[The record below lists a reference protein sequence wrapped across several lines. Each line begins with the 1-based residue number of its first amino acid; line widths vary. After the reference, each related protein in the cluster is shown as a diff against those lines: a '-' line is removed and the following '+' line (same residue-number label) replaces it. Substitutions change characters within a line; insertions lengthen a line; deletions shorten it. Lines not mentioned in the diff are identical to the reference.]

1 MVMFNLK
8 RIGATIIILVVAWFG
23 LQRVASAQT
32 SLLITTQGVLST
44 AACDDASC
52 TTLTA
57 TMTTPSGV
65 QSFLVSRESTAVWVG
80 TEKVSPTIL
89 DRFTGTP
96 AIVLSAP
103 MGSQQVAGRIN
114 ILVFPVQGSVN
125 SSVSNNENEH
135 GNLGG
140 DGTTGSGTTGGGTTS
155 GGRTGG
161 GTTGGGTTGGG
172 TTGGGTTGGGTTGG
186 GTTGGGTTGGGTTGG
201 G

>member
-8 RIGATIIILVVAWFG
+8 RIGAAIVILAVAWFG

-52 TTLTA
+52 MTLTA
-57 TMTTPSGV
+57 TMTTPSGM

-89 DRFTGTP
+89 DRFVGTP

-125 SSVSNNENEH
+125 SSVSKNENDRGSL
-135 GNLGG
+135 GNGG
-140 DGTTGSGTTGGGTTS
+140 STGGGTTGGGST
-155 GGRTGG
+155 GGGSTGGGSTGGGSTGG
-161 GTTGGGTTGGG
+161 GTTGGGTTGG
-172 TTGGGTTGGGTTGG
+172 
-186 GTTGGGTTGGGTTGG
+186 
-201 G
+201 